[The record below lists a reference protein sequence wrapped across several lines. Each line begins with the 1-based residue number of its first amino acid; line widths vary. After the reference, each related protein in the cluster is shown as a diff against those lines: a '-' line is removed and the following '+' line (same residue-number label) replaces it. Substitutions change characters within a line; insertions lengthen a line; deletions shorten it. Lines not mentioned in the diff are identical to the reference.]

1 MGFLD
6 KIKDLAK
13 GHKTEV
19 NEGIAKAGDIADQKT
34 GNKYAEQIDKA
45 EHAVEDQLGTDE

>member
-19 NEGIAKAGDIADQKT
+19 NEGVAKTGDIAVQKT
-34 GNKYAEQIDKA
+34 GSKYTERVDTA
-45 EHAVEDQLGTDE
+45 EHAVEDELGTDE